1 MDSHSYQGY
10 EISPYYDSMIG
21 KLIAFGINREEA
33 IAKMKR
39 ALDEYIIEGIETTI
53 PFHKEVFENE
63 LYLAGK
69 TSTNFI
75 EENFSK
81 KNN

>member
-1 MDSHSYQGY
+1 
-10 EISPYYDSMIG
+10 MIR
-21 KLIAFGINREEA
+21 KLITFGINREEA
-33 IAKMKR
+33 IAKMKK
-39 ALDEYIIEGIETTI
+39 ALNEYIIEGIDTTI
-53 PFHKEVFENE
+53 PFHLEVLNNE

-81 KNN
+81 K

>member
-1 MDSHSYQGY
+1 
-10 EISPYYDSMIG
+10 MIG

-39 ALDEYIIEGIETTI
+39 ALSEYIIEGIDTMI
-53 PFHKEVFENE
+53 PFHLEVFNNE
-63 LYLAGK
+63 LYLEGK